1 MRKAYSRMW
10 RNSLDFNQ
18 CTRLD
23 SNQRHSV
30 SKTDALATETLQNK
44 GDLKVV
50 EEVYAVLHAVELKND
65 APLPPTDPDL
75 SAVVNA
81 WAKLPS
87 ALKAGIV
94 AMVRASGNAK

>member
-1 MRKAYSRMW
+1 MW
-10 RNSLDFNQ
+10 HNSSHFNQ

-44 GDLKVV
+44 GDLNVV

-81 WAKLPS
+81 WPQLPS

-94 AMVRASGNAK
+94 AMVRAAEDPNK